1 MEFDSKSSILNVVD
15 TSVCVKK
22 GVRCR
27 VTVVVVVGGG
37 VVVAAGVVDVVVS
50 KIVC

>member
-1 MEFDSKSSILNVVD
+1 MEFDSKSSILNDIVD
-15 TSVCVKK
+15 TSVSVKK

-27 VTVVVVVGGG
+27 VTVVVAVGGG
-37 VVVAAGVVDVVVS
+37 VVVVGVVDVVVS

>member
-15 TSVCVKK
+15 TSVSVKK

-27 VTVVVVVGGG
+27 VTVVVAVGGG
-37 VVVAAGVVDVVVS
+37 VVVVGVVDVVVS